1 MGKIVQRNWLLIIT
15 GLLVMSS
22 FAVLFITL
30 DERSNANRCTYG
42 GIVYKKGDLVKNYRA
57 NDNCYCNGSDKIQCE
72 NGDDFSISYSTFS
85 TEKLSFSYM
94 YQNYL
99 EVNEPDYT
107 RVLSED
113 VNHNDDS
120 LEIVLERETLC
131 GENNLAPSQVGFY
144 EFRDN
149 SLILTTMTNR
159 DTNLYSMPCMIS
171 NSFVIEGNN
180 FQLQEG
186 FSVMYQN
193 EKGQLFDLN
202 ACYYG
207 NKLYASGDSF
217 KHTSENKVC
226 SCEMGTVI
234 CK

>member
-22 FAVLFITL
+22 FAVFFITI
-30 DERSNANRCTYG
+30 DERTNLNRCTYG
-42 GIVYKKGDLVKNYRA
+42 GVLYKKGDLVSNYRS
-57 NDNCYCNGSDKIQCE
+57 NDNCYCMGSDKIDCD
-72 NGDDFSISYSTFS
+72 NGDDFSISYASFS
-85 TEKLSFSYM
+85 TANLSFSYM

-99 EVNEPDYT
+99 EANEPDYT

-113 VNHNDDS
+113 VNHGSGS
-120 LEIVLERETLC
+120 LEVVLERETLC

-159 DTNLYSMPCMIS
+159 DTTLYSKPCVIS
-171 NSFVIEGNN
+171 NTFVIYGDT
-180 FQLQEG
+180 FPLQDG
-186 FSVMYQN
+186 VSILYQN

-207 NKLYASGDSF
+207 SKLYASGDSF

-226 SCEMGTVI
+226 SCEMGAVI